1 MFKSLLR
8 TLPTLSGNFTLSCNI
23 DNIYKDSSNE
33 YHTYVKT
40 ANIIPLSNDMIYK
53 KHFNINLLNGRYE
66 YDVSKFYYIY
76 KSVFYNENYSY
87 LKNDYNILDLVSNDT
102 NNDARNKDYE
112 FGCKRIQYS
121 QHGYQFNFYAPFYIN
136 NVNDL
141 PEYFNINIHLN
152 DHLTKKLKVYI
163 NKKDNENYLK
173 HYLEKYIYQID
184 DRVIFFLPETKQ
196 ATYYGI
202 DVNEGGVRTYK
213 DNVIGGI
220 YDNQYTINNFDY
232 TICQGFER
240 NKLIMRQIIPLS
252 FSFNLN
258 DIFNNYEREF
268 FKFAKIKITGNYIG
282 KFGIEYDFYDFNIDY
297 YEYFQQYNKYD
308 SNLGKFI
315 FANGE
320 DENGI
325 INVQNVSY
333 PSLNEGMHTR
343 YRFSNK
349 MTPIYCRFKM
359 MLSDDKDP
367 YITNLSYGF
376 SHLQYPS
383 IKYGYFPTTFKNI
396 IPNLVISNND
406 LKLPIGKNKTN
417 YYVIKQLRNNAPYIN
432 TDNLDKFNQLIRN
445 YCSSWY
451 NEWKQSYESIDDII
465 NDHIWTDVR
474 YNYAYLN
481 GVLYNFNNSM
491 QKDKIDKF
499 TVLLDINLNKKTI
512 IELNNNIK
520 KANIVLSFSDDSGIP
535 TYDYDRLYSDR
546 KIFSYNG
553 MSYVYGTTLYNNYNM
568 IKKAYINYNI
578 CMEKD
583 DYGSYVKVNDY
594 NKVNN
599 YYKYEDLK
607 YVFLNNIILNDNIEL
622 LSSNQLTGYVLLD
635 GVNNANY
642 FETYK
647 DIYKNEKTRLML
659 YDEVFNTNS
668 MNSMYWWLSK
678 KLYMSTIRSSK
689 KITVKSVY
697 DTISD
702 NEGSYGKVAF
712 YLREDLVDIN
722 RLISTLI
729 DNNISNDAIRY
740 LIKRLNEFE
749 SYSYV
754 PYSND
759 YGIQL
764 DNYFIKKKDVSKIIY
779 VDTYNLNKYIKEY
792 NRLYDSDLKTI
803 DSGNYYKEEF
813 FVNIINKDHLK
824 AYIKDLSKNENGVS
838 TVLMKSFFDVIYAKE
853 RIWNINNEEMKCKD
867 LYAPLSKIMKLKWK
881 DLNNDLIETTN
892 VEKIQWFLKHISDS
906 RNQANKFEFKCVNK
920 NNEVITFDLDLC
932 FKKEFIRLDENLM
945 KLLND
950 DKYLYLYVKDECKS
964 INIDNWCIYN
974 DQQLK
979 KLDSSVYIKEINEF
993 LMPVFTQP
1001 YINDYDIR
1009 RLSKIIEG
1017 NKLQDYT
1024 IKEYDE
1030 ICFKEIDLLT
1040 SIEILVNAHHEQ
1052 EFERL
1057 FRNYKNKFIST
1068 YIIEHNLTEEDNDN
1082 LQYQLDFLK
1091 ESYKE
1096 VFYIDVVKN
1105 LCGIQLYSKY
1115 DILNISY
1122 NMNINKCVYDEDSKL
1137 NIYEKDGVR
1146 YGFYTISLN
1155 IDNTNNSFYIEDDFG
1170 MNILFDTING
1180 LELNDLTIMN
1190 NFRILYQALK
1200 INIFNNFAND
1210 ISLVVF
1216 PTENN
1221 IKIRYASLEVP
1232 KDEEYKYVN
1241 LKKEDTDIVYND
1253 IKILKKDRNIKL
1265 LRYFNY
1271 IEPCIQKVS
1280 YIRNAWEHKF
1290 KIKDIF
1296 FNIDNNILNR
1306 TSLSIY
1312 RYNPL
1317 YVCTSFDKTSNT
1329 ETYEYVSQLEYK
1341 HLNDNVIYNLEEEI
1355 IINEPKLVT
1364 YEKTLELQTEEN
1376 IFSIFKKYILSKH
1389 NNEDIILFLFNKYKK
1404 DFESVSD
1411 KLTSN
1416 KSDKL
1421 YKVTYKF
1428 TLI

>member
-8 TLPTLSGNFTLSCNI
+8 TLPTLSGNFTLSCDI
-23 DNIYKDSSNE
+23 DNIYKDSSSE
-33 YHTYVKT
+33 YHTYIKT
-40 ANIIPLSNDMIYK
+40 ADILPLQNNMFR

-76 KSVFYNENYSY
+76 KNVFYKENYSY
-87 LKNDYNILDLVSNDT
+87 LKDDYNTLDLTSNY
-102 NNDARNKDYE
+102 NSNDARNKDYE

-184 DRVIFFLPETKQ
+184 DRVIFFLPDTKQ

-202 DVNEGGVRTYK
+202 DVKEGGLRTYK

-240 NKLIMRQIIPLS
+240 NKLIMRQVIPLS

-297 YEYFQQYNKYD
+297 YEFYQQYNKYD

-315 FANGE
+315 FENGE

-359 MLSDDKDP
+359 MLSNDNDP

-396 IPNLVISNND
+396 MPRLIISNND
-406 LKLPIGKNKTN
+406 LKLPIGKNKTD
-417 YYVIKQLRNNAPYIN
+417 YYVIKQLRNNSPFID
-432 TDNLDKFNQLIRN
+432 TDNLDKFNQLTRN

-451 NEWKQSYESIDDII
+451 NEWKQSYESIDDIV
-465 NDHIWTDVR
+465 NDNIWTDVR

-512 IELNNNIK
+512 EEMNNNIK

-535 TYDYDRLYSDR
+535 TYDYDRLYEVDQVIE
-546 KIFSYNG
+546 KDGITYNNKT
-553 MSYVYGTTLYNNYNM
+553 SLYNNYNL

-578 CMEKD
+578 CMQKD
-583 DYGSYVKVNDY
+583 DYGSYIKIDDYDKVN
-594 NKVNN
+594 K
-599 YYKYEDLK
+599 YYRYKDIESI
-607 YVFLNNIILNDNIEL
+607 FLNHPILKEHLDIL
-622 LSSNQLTGYVLLD
+622 KADQLTGYILLD
-635 GVNNANY
+635 GVHNANY

-647 DIYKNEKTRLML
+647 DIYKNRKTRLML
-659 YDEVFNTNS
+659 YNEIFNSHDITN
-668 MNSMYWWLSK
+668 MYWWLSK

-689 KITVKSVY
+689 KVLVKSIY
-697 DTISD
+697 NSISD
-702 NEGSYGKVAF
+702 NESSYGKIVM
-712 YLREDLVDIN
+712 YIQEDFIDIN
-722 RLISTLI
+722 KLMSSLI
-729 DNNISNDAIRY
+729 DININDETFINIVKQLPKY
-740 LIKRLNEFE
+740 NTYTYI
-749 SYSYV
+749 

-759 YGIQL
+759 NGIEL
-764 DNYFIKKKDVSKIIY
+764 ENYFIKKKNTDKIIY

-792 NRLYDSDLKTI
+792 NELYDEDIELISNKK
-803 DSGNYYKEEF
+803 YHKEEF
-813 FVNIINKDHLK
+813 FVKFINKDHLK
-824 AYIKDLSKNENGVS
+824 AYIKDLSKNENAVS
-838 TVLMKSFFDVIYAKE
+838 SILMEQIFDVLYVKE
-853 RIWNINNEEMKCKD
+853 RIWNINEDEMKCKD
-867 LYAPLSKIMKLKWK
+867 LYISLSKFIKLKYK
-881 DLNNDLIETTN
+881 DINNDLRNTTN
-892 VEKIQWFLKHISDS
+892 IEKIKWLLKHISET
-906 RNQANKFEFKCVNK
+906 RNQSNKFVFKCVNK
-920 NNEVITFDLDLC
+920 DNKMITIEFDLC
-932 FKKEFIRLDENLM
+932 FKKEFIRLDYNLM
-945 KLLND
+945 KLLHNG
-950 DKYLYLYVKDECKS
+950 KYLYLYIKDECKDQ
-964 INIDNWCIYN
+964 NVDNWIIYN

-979 KLDSSVYIKEINEF
+979 KLNSYVSIKEIDNF
-993 LMPVFTQP
+993 LIPLFTQP
-1001 YINDYDIR
+1001 YTNDYDIK

-1017 NKLQDYT
+1017 NKLQNYS

-1030 ICFKEIDLLT
+1030 MCFKEIDLLT
-1040 SIEILVNAHHEQ
+1040 SIEVLISKYHQ
-1052 EFERL
+1052 EEFTQL
-1057 FRNYKNKFIST
+1057 FNYYKNEFLST
-1068 YIIEHNLTEEDNDN
+1068 YIIDHNLLEKDYDN
-1082 LQYQLDFLK
+1082 LTYQLDFLK
-1091 ESYKE
+1091 ESYNE
-1096 VFYIDVVKN
+1096 MFYIDIVKN

-1122 NMNINKCVYDEDSKL
+1122 NMDINECIYDKDTKL
-1137 NIYEKDGVR
+1137 NIYEKDGIR

-1170 MNILFDTING
+1170 MNMSFDTING
-1180 LELNDLTIMN
+1180 LELNNLSIMN

-1200 INIFNNFAND
+1200 TNIFNNFVND
-1210 ISLVVF
+1210 VSLIVF

-1232 KDEEYKYVN
+1232 KDDEYKYMN
-1241 LKKEDTDIVYND
+1241 LKKENTDILYND
-1253 IKILKKDRNIKL
+1253 IKILKKERNIKL

-1271 IEPCIQKVS
+1271 VEPYMQKVS
-1280 YIRNAWEHKF
+1280 YIKNGWEHKF
-1290 KIKDIF
+1290 KTKDIF
-1296 FNIDNNILNR
+1296 FNIENNILNR
-1306 TSLSIY
+1306 TSLNIY
-1312 RYNPL
+1312 KYNPL
-1317 YVCTSFDKTSNT
+1317 YVCTSFDVTTNN
-1329 ETYEYVSQLEYK
+1329 ETYEYISQLEYK
-1341 HLNDNVIYNLEEEI
+1341 HLNDNALYNLEEQI
-1355 IINEPKLVT
+1355 IINESKLVT
-1364 YEKTLELQTEEN
+1364 YEKTLELQTDEN
-1376 IFSIFKKYILSKH
+1376 LFNIFKKYILSKH